1 MGNVGKLGICLA
13 APVLVGALSGLAT
26 SRGLESWYPSL
37 TKPSFNPPDWV
48 FGPVWTAL
56 YLMMGL
62 AAWLIWRGGLDRPGA
77 RVALA
82 AFGLQLALNGLWS
95 VLFFGMRAPGP
106 AFAEILVLWL
116 AIGATVWLFA
126 RVSAPAAAWML
137 PYWAWVSFASVLNFA
152 LWRLNP

>member
-13 APVLVGALSGLAT
+13 VPVLVGALSGLAT
-26 SRGLESWYPSL
+26 ARGLEIWYPSL

-48 FGPVWTAL
+48 FGPVWTVL

-62 AAWLIWRGGLDRPGA
+62 AAWLIWRGGLSRPGVRA
-77 RVALA
+77 ALA
-82 AFGLQLALNGLWS
+82 AFGVQLALNGLWS
-95 VLFFGMRAPGP
+95 VLFFGMRAPGL
-106 AFAEILVLWL
+106 AFAEILALWL